1 MGSQK
6 KGGAKSFAKSGAKAA
21 GGKSP
26 AIKTIEHP
34 AIPVG
39 AQLFDKENPQGMGL
53 FRLSTTVITL
63 IVGAGVFTMSG
74 DQAAGGASGAA
85 IATAWGIS
93 GVGVLCLVLTFF
105 ALSRLKPGVTGGIF
119 TYAHKGFGEFI
130 GFASAWGYWW
140 SALLTT
146 VTFCALLFES
156 LAYFFP
162 FFGAGDNI
170 WCLVAASVLV
180 WGYAALAA
188 RGIGE
193 ISLVNAVITVSKIVP
208 ILLSIILI
216 IFLGKFDPQLFW
228 QNMHSGSNPDLAFLD
243 QVKSALM
250 LTMWVFVGIEGAV
263 AVSGRAKRQSDVGK
277 ATIIAFCCVMAI
289 YLSVSMLSMGIM
301 PLSDL
306 AGLQNPSLAYVMEAV
321 VGPWGAGFISFAV
334 SLSLVGAMLGYTI
347 LATEAPYFAAEQG
360 IFPKAFTR
368 TNKRGAPVVTI
379 LATTIIVEVCLC
391 FWVFTGEAYQFFYV
405 ICAAMILIPYLLSAA
420 YFARVTIEDK
430 GLFKGRLGAPLGL
443 WRAVAVI
450 GVVYSFFL
458 AFAAG
463 DNGCSLMFVL
473 YLVGLP
479 LYFWQRKQMH
489 PGEPL
494 LPTWL
499 DKTGFAFFLAAGIIS
514 ALLLATGMV
523 TI

>member
-1 MGSQK
+1 MGTFNK
-6 KGGAKSFAKSGAKAA
+6 KRSFKKTASPSSKPTAKASA
-21 GGKSP
+21 PP
-26 AIKTIEHP
+26 AIDRP
-34 AIPVG
+34 PVPVG
-39 AQLFDKENPQGMGL
+39 AQLFGKENPQGMGL

-105 ALSRLKPGVTGGIF
+105 ALSRLKPHITGGIF
-119 TYAHKGFGEFI
+119 VYARKGFGEFL

-140 SALLTT
+140 ASLLTT

-156 LAYFFP
+156 LAFFFP
-162 FFGAGDNI
+162 ILGEGDNL
-170 WCLVAASVLV
+170 WCLAGATVLV

-208 ILLSIILI
+208 ILFSIILI
-216 IFLGKFDPQLFW
+216 ILLGKFSPDLFW
-228 QNMHSGSNPDLAFLD
+228 QNFHTGADPNLAFFD
-243 QVKSALM
+243 QIKSALM

-277 ATIIAFCCVMAI
+277 ATLIAFCGVMAI
-289 YLSVSMLSMGIM
+289 YLAVSMLSMGIM

-306 AGLQNPSLAYVMEAV
+306 ANLQNPSLAYVMEAV
-321 VGPWGAGFISFAV
+321 VGPWGAGFINFAV

-347 LATEAPYFAAEQG
+347 LATEAPYSAALQG
-360 IFPKAFTR
+360 IFPPEFSR

-379 LATTIIVEVCLC
+379 LATTAVVQVCLC
-391 FWVFTGEAYQFFYV
+391 FWVLTGEAYQFFYV
-405 ICAAMILIPYLLSAA
+405 ICAAMILVPYLLSAA
-420 YFARVTIEDK
+420 FFAVVTLREK
-430 GLFKGRLGAPLGL
+430 ALFAEHLGGPIIL
-443 WRAVAVI
+443 WRTVAVL
-450 GVVYSFFL
+450 GVIYSLFL
-458 AFAAG
+458 GFAAG
-463 DNGCSLMFVL
+463 NNGLALMFAL

-479 LYFWQRKQMH
+479 LYLWQRHKR
-489 PGEPL
+489 GRVPL
-494 LPTWL
+494 PAFA
-499 DKTGFAFFLAAGIIS
+499 DKAGFAFFLVVGVVAV
-514 ALLLATGMV
+514 LLLALGIV

>member
-1 MGSQK
+1 MGTFNK
-6 KGGAKSFAKSGAKAA
+6 KQSFKRAV
-21 GGKSP
+21 SP
-26 AIKTIEHP
+26 NARGRSKVSAPVTSIDRAP
-34 AIPVG
+34 VPVG
-39 AQLFDKENPQGMGL
+39 AQIFGKENPQGMGL

-85 IATAWGIS
+85 IATAWAIS

-105 ALSRLKPGVTGGIF
+105 ALSRLKPHITGGIF
-119 TYAHKGFGEFI
+119 VYARKGFGEFI

-162 FFGAGDNI
+162 IFGDGGNL
-170 WCLVAASVLV
+170 WCLVGASVLA

-193 ISLVNAVITVSKIVP
+193 ISLVNAIITVSKIVP
-208 ILLSIILI
+208 ILFSIVLILL
-216 IFLGKFDPQLFW
+216 LGKFDPALFW
-228 QNMHSGSNPDLAFLD
+228 QNFSTGANPGLPFFD
-243 QVKSALM
+243 QVVSALM

-277 ATIIAFCCVMAI
+277 ATLIAFCCVMAI

-301 PLSDL
+301 PLSEL
-306 AGLQNPSLAYVMEAV
+306 AELQNPSLAYVMERV

-347 LATEAPYFAAEQG
+347 LATEAPYSAALQG
-360 IFPKAFTR
+360 IFPAEFSR

-379 LATTIIVEVCLC
+379 LRHHHRGGDMP
-391 FWVFTGEAYQFFYV
+391 VFLGVHRRGLSVLLRYLRRYDTGA
-405 ICAAMILIPYLLSAA
+405 LSAVGCLLCPCDVA
-420 YFARVTIEDK
+420 GE
-430 GLFKGRLGAPLGL
+430 
-443 WRAVAVI
+443 RAVRWAVR
-450 GVVYSFFL
+450 GT
-458 AFAAG
+458 AFAMACG
-463 DNGCSLMFVL
+463 GGNRCGVQPVPGVRRRQQRSGSDVCAV
-473 YLVGLP
+473 LVGLP
-479 LYFWQRKQMH
+479 LYFWQRRRSIVPPCK
-489 PGEPL
+489 P
-494 LPTWL
+494 
-499 DKTGFAFFLAAGIIS
+499 
-514 ALLLATGMV
+514 
-523 TI
+523 

>member
-1 MGSQK
+1 MGTFNK
-6 KGGAKSFAKSGAKAA
+6 KQSFKRAVSPNTRRHGGVPTAA
-21 GGKSP
+21 APLDRPSV
-26 AIKTIEHP
+26 
-34 AIPVG
+34 PVG
-39 AQLFDKENPQGMGL
+39 AQLFGKENPQGMGL

-85 IATAWGIS
+85 IATAWAIS

-105 ALSRLKPGVTGGIF
+105 ALSRLKPHITGGIF
-119 TYAHKGFGEFI
+119 VYARKGFGEFI

-162 FFGAGDNI
+162 VFGAGDNI
-170 WCLVAASVLV
+170 WCLVGASVLV

-193 ISLVNAVITVSKIVP
+193 ISLVNAIITISKIVP
-208 ILLSIILI
+208 ILFSIVLI
-216 IFLGKFDPQLFW
+216 VLLGKFDPALFW
-228 QNMHSGSNPDLAFLD
+228 QNFSVGAAPGLPFFD
-243 QVKSALM
+243 QVLSALM

-277 ATIIAFCCVMAI
+277 ATLIAFCCVMAI

-301 PLSDL
+301 PLSEL
-306 AGLQNPSLAYVMEAV
+306 AGLQNPSLAYVMERV

-347 LATEAPYFAAEQG
+347 LATEAPYSAALQG
-360 IFPKAFTR
+360 IFPSEFSR

-379 LATTIIVEVCLC
+379 LATTIVVEVCLF

-405 ICAAMILIPYLLSAA
+405 ICAAMILVPYLLSAA
-420 YFARVTIEDK
+420 YFARVTLREK
-430 GLFKGRLGAPLGL
+430 GLFAGRLGGPLPF

-450 GVVYSFFL
+450 GVVYSLFL
-458 AFAAG
+458 GFAAG
-463 DNGCSLMFVL
+463 DNGLALMFVL

-479 LYFWQRKQMH
+479 LYFWQRRKRH
-489 PGEPL
+489 RPA
-494 LPTWL
+494 LPTIA
-499 DKTGFAFFLAAGIIS
+499 DKLGLAFFLVVGAIS
-514 ALLLATGMV
+514 VLLLVLGV
-523 TI
+523 VGV

>member
-1 MGSQK
+1 MGTFNK
-6 KGGAKSFAKSGAKAA
+6 KRSFKKTASPNSKPH
-21 GGKSP
+21 GKTAVP
-26 AIKTIEHP
+26 HVIDRP
-34 AIPVG
+34 PVPVG
-39 AQLFDKENPQGMGL
+39 ALLFGKENPQGMGL

-85 IATAWGIS
+85 IATAWTIS

-105 ALSRLKPGVTGGIF
+105 ALSRLKPHITGGIF
-119 TYAHKGFGEFI
+119 VYARKGFGEFL

-140 SALLTT
+140 ASLLTT

-156 LAYFFP
+156 LAFFFP
-162 FFGAGDNI
+162 VLGAGDNL
-170 WCLVAASVLV
+170 WCLLGATVLV

-208 ILLSIILI
+208 ILFSIVLIIL
-216 IFLGKFDPQLFW
+216 LGKFSPALFW
-228 QNMHSGSNPDLAFLD
+228 QNFHAGADPSLPFFD

-263 AVSGRAKRQSDVGK
+263 AVSGRARRQSDVGK
-277 ATIIAFCCVMAI
+277 ATLIAFCSVMAI
-289 YLSVSMLSMGIM
+289 YLAVSMLSMGIM
-301 PLSDL
+301 PLSEL
-306 AGLQNPSLAYVMEAV
+306 AGLQNPSLAYVMERV
-321 VGPWGAGFISFAV
+321 VGPWGAGFINFAV

-347 LATEAPYFAAEQG
+347 LATEAPYSAALQG
-360 IFPKAFTR
+360 IFPPEFSR

-379 LATTIIVEVCLC
+379 LATTAVVEVCLC
-391 FWVFTGEAYQFFYV
+391 FWVLTGEAYQFFYV
-405 ICAAMILIPYLLSAA
+405 ICAAMILVPYLLSAA
-420 YFARVTIEDK
+420 FFAVVTLKEKD
-430 GLFKGRLGAPLGL
+430 LFAGRLGGPLLL

-450 GVVYSFFL
+450 GVIYSLFL
-458 AFAAG
+458 GFAAG
-463 DNGCSLMFVL
+463 NNGLALMFAL

-479 LYFWQRKQMH
+479 LYLWQRRKRSRV
-489 PGEPL
+489 P
-494 LPTWL
+494 LPTVA
-499 DKTGFAFFLAAGIIS
+499 DKVGFGFFLVVGLVS
-514 ALLLATGMV
+514 VVLLALGVV